1 MALPTS
7 GPLSVG
13 DIYYEINGNTPQG
26 DGVPASLSN
35 MAYSA
40 GFTPPQA
47 ISDFYGYS
55 SYAPI
60 YANVFGGTIQYS
72 NEGTRSYEI
81 SCYNRQTGAA

>member
-7 GPLSVG
+7 GQLSIG

-26 DGVPASLSN
+26 DGVSASLSN